1 MNLSNCRTVPMF
13 DHTACV
19 TCMTKSQCTSEVSKC
34 EQSGSL
40 LIPIVMSK
48 LPSEIRLRIVQ
59 ESQEDVRNIKDL
71 IKVVQTE
78 VEAREASENT
88 KLKPTMQPGSRSHS
102 QGSHNH
108 TASAFMSQNCHVQ
121 CAYCNASHCS
131 ASCDKV
137 CDVKE
142 HKDILIKTGRCFNCL
157 KGNYKMRECLST
169 RTCRLCQQKHHQSIC
184 STPFNRTDPANP
196 DDSAETSN
204 HTNSDKNSCCLQPQ
218 YRFLHPSPNTL

>member
-1 MNLSNCRTVPMF
+1 MKGLPLSEDNYDTALELLKQRFGKKQMIICAHMDELVKLPNCTNVRPHSLRYLYDQITV
-13 DHTACV
+13 HIRGLKAL
-19 TCMTKSQCTSEVSKC
+19 EVNS

-40 LIPIVMSK
+40 LIPIVISK

-59 ESQEDVRNIKDL
+59 ESQKDVRNIKDL
-71 IKVVQTE
+71 MKVVQAE

-142 HKDILIKTGRCFNCL
+142 HKDILIKMGRCFNWKSQDEGML
-157 KGNYKMRECLST
+157 EYKNVPSVST
-169 RTCRLCQQKHHQSIC
+169 KAPPVNL
-184 STPFNRTDPANP
+184 
-196 DDSAETSN
+196 
-204 HTNSDKNSCCLQPQ
+204 
-218 YRFLHPSPNTL
+218 